1 MTQMKSVQWVE
12 YYLGS
17 ILLQYRKYLT
27 LTSYIW
33 PWPFSLTFDLNIC
46 HGDLET
52 DLLLPWCFEENI
64 TKMYFFDVTWRKNTT
79 SYVRTETNLPISI
92 LSVNILQPTRSLCDF
107 RFQSYGS
114 KGDISRLFDLSVFTL
129 CPCMNGVIFEGIC
142 SLLAEIYNIE
152 IWKNSLYF
160 IMGIFRCHGNVR
172 YVFLID
178 AIFCKVHSLGPNNMC
193 IKFEKNRLRIDDFRK
208 SEKIVCFL
216 WRHVAQKRDVV
227 CPNRVH
233 LAAAPFDME
242 RFPINRKS
250 LRLPVQKLW
259 PIMWFLQKWWPWPWP

>member
-1 MTQMKSVQWVE
+1 M
-12 YYLGS
+12 S
-17 ILLQYRKYLT
+17 IVLFRINIAAIT
-27 LTSYIW
+27 ENTWPWRYIW
-33 PWPFSLTFDLNIC
+33 PWPFSLTFDLEI
-46 HGDLET
+46 

-64 TKMYFFDVTWRKNTT
+64 TKMYCFDVTWRKNGT
-79 SYVRTETNLPISI
+79 SFVRTGTKLPISI
-92 LSVNILQPTRSLCDF
+92 LSETFCNQPEVSTTS
-107 RFQSYGS
+107 GS
-114 KGDISRLFDLSVFTL
+114 KVMAQKVIFMVFDVFDLDLDSSRLFYFGVFNI
-129 CPCMNGVIFEGIC
+129 CPCMTGVIFEGIC

-178 AIFCKVHSLGPNNMC
+178 ANFCKVHSIDPSNMC
-193 IKFEKNRLRIDDFRK
+193 INFDRNRLRIDDFRK
-208 SEKIVCFL
+208 SEKIVCFF

-227 CPNRVH
+227 RQFWGS
-233 LAAAPFDME
+233 LTEAPFYKE
-242 RFPINRKS
+242 RCPTNRKS